1 MARRD
6 DRWSLDHDWYP
17 GGVPGNVEVG
27 PDVFLDSAYGFTAF
41 LSDRDPGL
49 TIGEASGA
57 YDRATFV
64 VGPQGRVSI
73 GGYTVV
79 NGTYVVCERR
89 VTIGAHGLL
98 SWGTVI
104 TDVALDAPASLA
116 ERRAA
121 LAAAAQHP
129 ERHLVPPGEPRP
141 TVLEDN
147 VWVGFGSVVGPGVT
161 VGRGAIVGSKTVV
174 RDDVPAYAVVVG
186 DPARVVRALDPTD
199 TAEARRAA
207 FAEYVRP
214 TAHGNVRQSG
224 ADRPQDR

>member
-1 MARRD
+1 MGRRED
-6 DRWSLDHDWYP
+6 TWSLDYDWYP
-17 GGVPGNVEVG
+17 DGIPGNVEVG
-27 PDVFLDSAYGFTAF
+27 PDVFLDSAYGFAPF
-41 LSDRDPGL
+41 LSDEDPGL
-49 TIGEASGA
+49 TVDEASGA

-64 VGPQGRVSI
+64 VGRGGRVTI

-79 NGTYVVCERR
+79 NGTYIVCEER

-104 TDVALDAPASLA
+104 TDVALDAPAPLA

-121 LAAAAQHP
+121 LAAAAHHP
-129 ERHLVPPGEPRP
+129 ARHLVPPGEPRP

-161 VGRGAIVGSKTVV
+161 VGRGAIIGSKTVV
-174 RDDVPAYAVVVG
+174 REDVPAYAVVVG
-186 DPARVVRALDPTD
+186 DPARIVRTLDATD

-214 TAHGNVRQSG
+214 TAHGNRRFSG
-224 ADRPQDR
+224 ADR

>member
-1 MARRD
+1 MGRRED
-6 DRWSLDHDWYP
+6 TWPLDHDWYP
-17 GGVPGNVEVG
+17 GGVPGNVAVG
-27 PDVFLDSAYGFTAF
+27 DDVYLDSAYGFAPF

-49 TIGEASGA
+49 VLGEATGA

-64 VGPQGRVSI
+64 VGPRGRVTV

-79 NGTYVVCERR
+79 NGTYIVCEAR
-89 VTIGAHGLL
+89 VDIGAHGLL

-104 TDVALDAPASLA
+104 TDVALDAPAPLA

-121 LAAAAQHP
+121 LAAAARHP
-129 ERHLVPPGEPRP
+129 DRHLVPPGAPRP
-141 TVLEDN
+141 TVLADN

-174 RDDVPAYAVVVG
+174 REDVPAYAVVVG
-186 DPARVVRALDPTD
+186 DPARVVRVLDADD
-199 TAEARRAA
+199 TPGARRAA

-224 ADRPQDR
+224 ADPAT